1 MRLSKKLIILS
12 LVVFVTAMTVRGQYL
27 ESNKDTKLPPP
38 SMSYAVDRPD
48 DMELIHTAGDFEYY
62 YRESIDVFAIY
73 DTRNGYTWTTGLNMP
88 FNPQIDDACEAIK
101 DLDPRPTDEEILAV
115 CIPKQVNLSAPFEA
129 FAKAFLTAEYYDG
142 SNAIQRASSTSFQS
156 LQTGTTSTLY
166 QNDNDASHFQL
177 VVNFRITGNFPLQ
190 FNVTANIYLTEDG
203 MRVVV
208 KHEDITGPNADRIAA
223 IVIAPYLGA
232 TGGRTISFNLEDNDY
247 PRIVEAVDNPL
258 LPGYIVVPDGSG
270 ALMRFEEYPTTLS
283 AYRGQVF
290 GSDVNQQ
297 QFHDNGETSFVP
309 LKQPIMPI
317 YGISHGHH
325 QAAFIAYATEGS
337 PFMEI
342 VATPKSTGTGVKY
355 YNAHAR
361 FVKTNIFWQV
371 YNRLGDGYFTL
382 PEKSYDYDIEMNFS
396 FLAGDGSQGGY
407 QADYVGMA
415 KKYRD
420 VLIEQGTLNI
430 QDKTLSQMPIRLDFI
445 MSDAM
450 NSLVG
455 NQNVVV
461 TRINEVESILKE
473 LHQEGIQGI
482 NSGLYGY
489 QSGGITLGDKHS
501 PDWIRSIGSA
511 RAFEST
517 FRELKELDID
527 VSLAMDYARIND
539 EQMTLT
545 SRASKHLNGWY
556 SRLALM
562 NNSGPV
568 DIIFYARPT
577 KVMEWMVKNY
587 FSTRHLE
594 ALSYTYEGVS
604 ELLYSDYSRGEI
616 DKYEVIEMY
625 TSALSQI
632 GQFTKINALTPNQYL
647 WSMVDR
653 FLQAPMY
660 NSQFLVQTDTIPF
673 LQMIIHGTMEI
684 YATYANF
691 SFYTIPDML
700 RMIDY
705 NTYPSFVLTNDPSFN
720 LISTNSSNY
729 YSTEY
734 SLYKDL
740 IIDMYQFMNDAF
752 SPVMG
757 ATWINRTVLAP
768 GIILN
773 TYDNGKHILIN
784 YTEEPYTHLGQT
796 VDSLDYLVLN

>member
-247 PRIVEAVDNPL
+247 PRIAEAVDNPL

-396 FLAGDGSQGGY
+396 FLAGDGSQDGY

-616 DKYEVIEMY
+616 DKYEVIDMY

-740 IIDMYQFMNDAF
+740 IIDMYQFMNGAF

-784 YTEEPYTHLGQT
+784 YTEEAYTHLGQT

>member
-396 FLAGDGSQGGY
+396 FLAGDGSQDGY

-616 DKYEVIEMY
+616 DKYEVIDMY

-740 IIDMYQFMNDAF
+740 IIDMYQFMNGAF

>member
-247 PRIVEAVDNPL
+247 PRIAEAVDNPL

-396 FLAGDGSQGGY
+396 FLAGDGSQDGY

-616 DKYEVIEMY
+616 DKYEVIDMY

-740 IIDMYQFMNDAF
+740 IIDMYQFMNGAF